1 MDRSLK
7 PSLNLSL
14 TLRYSVALIFIL
26 FILFST
32 YLINMYNF
40 SRAEHDARIINI
52 SGMQRMLSQRV
63 ALMVTK
69 IAENPNNQK
78 TQPYLEKLEGA
89 QTRMRQNHEE
99 LKSRIISESQNSDL
113 YQLYFE
119 DDGIDS
125 QMQHYL
131 GLASDFLKL
140 YKAGDYNAE
149 KAGSLS
155 NEITFIAADGFLQKL
170 DRAVSLYEKQA
181 PGNLQNLRTYEI
193 YFFVLGVLVLISE
206 VLLIFRPMVRE
217 IVNKTETLSN
227 RNKELTEFSYRISH
241 DLRAPIRS
249 VLGLVGIMEKANEK
263 GDREK
268 ADEAFRKIKPAL
280 MNFERLVEDIIKLNK
295 MSVADIPEEEVFI
308 PAVIDESVKAVENIL
323 ANDKVQIVVN
333 TDIQHSC
340 VMQKLLLRQILE
352 NLISNAIKYYDPE
365 KEVSKLEISAHE
377 RDKKYII
384 SIIDNGLGI
393 PEDFRHKLFQMFQR
407 FHPQKS
413 FGSGLG
419 LYLVKQSVKA
429 LKGDIRYVPRPDGSE
444 FILTFPGKNI

>member
-1 MDRSLK
+1 
-7 PSLNLSL
+7 
-14 TLRYSVALIFIL
+14 
-26 FILFST
+26 
-32 YLINMYNF
+32 MYNF

-393 PEDFRHKLFQMFQR
+393 PEDFRHKLFQMFQH